1 MYQERHSH
9 ICFTNNRSVMAA
21 RVDAQIREIL
31 TSVELLP
38 EWREKMSRLAV
49 LRTEGPS
56 PQELLGKRRR
66 TSRAYADGA
75 YTDEEYGAKL
85 EEIDAQLKLS
95 IPTELPSLEE
105 AAELFSD
112 IPTLL
117 KEATPEERRQLISP
131 LLERVYLDMES
142 SSIGAI
148 IPQPAFRQ
156 LLEGAMVVTKSPA
169 ALLLSEDETERMK
182 VWSWWRR
189 GRVKLYCDTYLKRPP
204 SATDLVR
211 VGMLAA

>member
-1 MYQERHSH
+1 MNE
-9 ICFTNNRSVMAA
+9 
-21 RVDAQIREIL
+21 
-31 TSVELLP
+31 
-38 EWREKMSRLAV
+38 
-49 LRTEGPS
+49 
-56 PQELLGKRRR
+56 RRR
-66 TSRAYADGA
+66 RLVRAYADGA

-95 IPTELPSLEE
+95 IPTDLPSLEE

-112 IPTLL
+112 IPTLW

-142 SSIGAI
+142 TSIGAI

-169 ALLLSEDETERMK
+169 ALLLSEDETER
-182 VWSWWRR
+182 
-189 GRVKLYCDTYLKRPP
+189 
-204 SATDLVR
+204 
-211 VGMLAA
+211 